1 MPALLLS
8 VFIDTVGFG
17 IVLPLLPFFAER
29 FGATPLTVTLLASIY
44 SLAQFIFAPVWGRL
58 SDRWG
63 RRPVLLLTIG
73 GTAAGYLWLAFGDS
87 LLVLFLARAATGA
100 MAANTAVVQA
110 YVSDVTSTADRA
122 RGMGRIGAA
131 HGLGF
136 VLGPAIGG
144 LFAGADPA
152 APNLALPFLF
162 AAGLSALALGI
173 AVFGVSETVSAE
185 QRRAA
190 TVGGLG
196 RIAMFA
202 DAVRRPGLA
211 ALLILLTMTP
221 FVFSGVESI
230 FVLWSEHQLGW
241 GPRQNGWIY
250 TFMGA
255 VAVSVQWL
263 LVGRMAKRFGE
274 VRMIRLGA
282 VLIGAGVMVLPFMS
296 GPAGL
301 CAAFGLIVSGVCI
314 NNPCLSSLIS
324 QHAAAE
330 ERGALLGVSQT
341 CSTLARIVGPAWS
354 GFAFGAL
361 GPSWPFF
368 SGALVMAVMLALAL
382 RLAASRP
389 ASGQS

>member
-1 MPALLLS
+1 LPALLLS

-29 FGATPLTVTLLASIY
+29 FGAAPLTVALLASVY
-44 SLAQFIFAPVWGRL
+44 SLAQFVFAPIWGRL

-73 GTAAGYLWLAFGDS
+73 GTAAGYLWLALGDS

-100 MAANTAVVQA
+100 AASNMAVIQA
-110 YVSDVTSTADRA
+110 YISDVTGPGERA

-152 APNLALPFLF
+152 APNLALPFLI
-162 AAGLSALALGI
+162 AAGLSAAAFVI
-173 AVFGVSETVSAE
+173 AVFGVAETVSAE
-185 QRRAA
+185 QKRAA
-190 TVGGLG
+190 LAGGRG

-202 DAVRRPGLA
+202 DAARRPGLGI
-211 ALLILLTMTP
+211 LLVLLTMTP

-230 FVLWSEHQLGW
+230 FVLWSEHELGW
-241 GPRQNGWIY
+241 GARQNGWIY
-250 TFMGA
+250 AFMGGVA
-255 VAVSVQWL
+255 VAVQWL
-263 LVGRMAKRFGE
+263 LVGTLARRFGE
-274 VRMIRLGA
+274 ARMIRVGA
-282 VLIGAGVMVLPFMS
+282 ALIGAGVLVLPFMT

-301 CAAFGLIVSGVCI
+301 CLAFGLIVGGVCI

-324 QHAAAE
+324 QHAAAD

-354 GFAFGAL
+354 GFAFGAI
-361 GPSWPFF
+361 GHAWPFF
-368 SGALVMAVMLALAL
+368 SGAAVMAAMLLLAL
-382 RLAASRP
+382 RVASP
-389 ASGQS
+389 GSGAGRG